1 MSTTPHDPDLE
12 REIERTRSEAAHLAS
27 GAAESAKERG
37 RETLDQAKERAADRA
52 DEVAS
57 ALESTA
63 ADLDSSDDT
72 MAGYGRSMAE
82 LMRRFAGGLR
92 EHEIEEFAGELAGF
106 ARRNPASFFAGSVAL
121 GFGLSRFLKA
131 TSVRPVDDGYDD
143 DFEDEEAWLEGEEGE
158 LDEELY
164 AGETGTFE
172 AESSPGAGTERWPED
187 TGPARPGAG
196 SSTDHWTPAAAP
208 ESPSAGPELAA
219 PGSGET
225 RAESIDP
232 RDPESRRN
240 EP

>member
-12 REIERTRSEAAHLAS
+12 REIERTRREAAHLAS

-37 RETLDQAKERAADRA
+37 KETLDRAKEKAADHA

-63 ADLDSSDDT
+63 EDLESSDDV

-92 EHEIEEFAGELAGF
+92 ENEIEEFAGQLAGF

-121 GFGLSRFLKA
+121 GFGVSRFLKA
-131 TSVRPVDDGYDD
+131 SSARPVDDYDD
-143 DFEDEEAWLEGEEGE
+143 FDDDEVWVEGEG
-158 LDEELY
+158 DEELY

-172 AESSPGAGTERWPED
+172 TGTPATDAESERWPED
-187 TGPARPGAG
+187 AGAARPGAG
-196 SSTDHWTPAAAP
+196 SSTEHWTPAAAP
-208 ESPSAGPELAA
+208 ESPSAGPDRMT
-219 PGSGET
+219 PGAGET
-225 RAESIDP
+225 RAEALDP
-232 RDPESRRN
+232 REPENRRD